1 MRSIGGEMKRYWA
14 HIVKTDTEEWEGDVY
29 QANEVDELIMDMSAE
44 FSETAK
50 GYELEVARLRKAME
64 DLKAYLYDMPGGIEE
79 DIDIHNTSPDD
90 MIVHL
95 SSICVKIINETLA
108 PEKEEWE

>member
-1 MRSIGGEMKRYWA
+1 MKRYWA

-50 GYELEVARLRKAME
+50 GYELEIARLRKGLKAVE
-64 DLKAYLYDMPGGIEE
+64 DLINDSSGVAGLHLNGDLASWDELRAGGRFEE
-79 DIDIHNTSPDD
+79 WLKEFD
-90 MIVHL
+90 
-95 SSICVKIINETLA
+95 EALA